1 MRELSMF
8 EVGLLIGRLGL
19 TEESLDEILFGG
31 KRYEIIEITEKY
43 HDEPTLL
50 ADMDNSCDPE
60 HFETSVKLP
69 DEAFKTVAGND
80 VEEPSGEEF
89 ETTVQ
94 LPDEAFKT
102 VTEEDDVPGLN
113 DEMTEKDEPEF
124 EEVSIGEAND
134 IIDNPEELT
143 DSWNGENKSTLLAN
157 KESGS
162 EEPSS
167 NPWIT
172 NKWETFE

>member
-8 EVGLLIGRLGL
+8 EVGLLVGRLGL

-69 DEAFKTVAGND
+69 DEAFKTVRGND
-80 VEEPSGEEF
+80 VDVSGEEF
-89 ETTVQ
+89 ETSVQ

-113 DEMTEKDEPEF
+113 DEMTEKEEPEF
-124 EEVSIGEAND
+124 EEASIGEVSD
-134 IIDNPEELT
+134 IIENPEELT
-143 DSWNGENKSTLLAN
+143 DSWNGEENKSTLLAN

-162 EEPSS
+162 ESS

>member
-69 DEAFKTVAGND
+69 DEAFKTVPSND

-89 ETTVQ
+89 ETAVQ

-102 VTEEDDVPGLN
+102 ITEEDDVPELN
-113 DEMTEKDEPEF
+113 EDNDVTEEA
-124 EEVSIGEAND
+124 SISEAND

>member
-31 KRYEIIEITEKY
+31 KKYEVIEIVEKY

-69 DEAFKTVAGND
+69 DEAFKTVPSND
-80 VEEPSGEEF
+80 VEESSGEEF
-89 ETTVQ
+89 ETAVQ

-102 VTEEDDVPGLN
+102 VTEEDDVPELN
-113 DEMTEKDEPEF
+113 EDNDVTEEQEF

-143 DSWNGENKSTLLAN
+143 DSWNGESQPTLLSN

-162 EEPSS
+162 ESS

>member
-31 KRYEIIEITEKY
+31 KRYEVVEITEEY

-50 ADMDNSCDPE
+50 ADMDNNDEPE
-60 HFETSVKLP
+60 HFETS
-69 DEAFKTVAGND
+69 
-80 VEEPSGEEF
+80 
-89 ETTVQ
+89 VQ

-113 DEMTEKDEPEF
+113 DETTENEEPEF
-124 EEVSIGEAND
+124 EAYLGEVED
-134 IIDNPEELT
+134 IIENPEKLT
-143 DSWNGENKSTLLAN
+143 ENWDGESKPTLLAN

-162 EEPSS
+162 ESS

>member
-50 ADMDNSCDPE
+50 ADMDNNDEPE
-60 HFETSVKLP
+60 HFETSVQLP
-69 DEAFKTVAGND
+69 DEAFETLRENNVD
-80 VEEPSGEEF
+80 VSGEEF
-89 ETTVQ
+89 ETSVQ

-113 DEMTEKDEPEF
+113 DETTENEEPEF
-124 EEVSIGEAND
+124 EASLGEAED
-134 IIDNPEELT
+134 IIENPEKLT
-143 DSWNGENKSTLLAN
+143 ENWDGESKPTLLAN

-162 EEPSS
+162 EAS